1 MTEGTTS
8 ISRTIETKGQ
18 AQIACLF
25 LVIVIGIQVIPG
37 LKMGNIIPNANWPIS
52 TFMIINFILSGILC
66 WQSKRFFEIK
76 ENGAPKPSKMK
87 NIINFG
93 TKYYKENPWAFY
105 TVIILGIIVN
115 NAITTSQTESDPFM
129 NNKKYSKKEYD
140 DSSEFKNQY
149 GKNLV
154 SSILSRINNLFSSN
168 FEIDFIVCK
177 PRNSILYIINLLI
190 IICIMY
196 VPSEPFNKGNM
207 S

>member
-1 MTEGTTS
+1 
-8 ISRTIETKGQ
+8 
-18 AQIACLF
+18 
-25 LVIVIGIQVIPG
+25 
-37 LKMGNIIPNANWPIS
+37 
-52 TFMIINFILSGILC
+52 
-66 WQSKRFFEIK
+66 
-76 ENGAPKPSKMK
+76 MK
-87 NIINFG
+87 YNKFWN
-93 TKYYKENPWAFY
+93 KYYKENPWAFY

-177 PRNSILYIINLLI
+177 PRTTYIINLLI

-196 VPSEPFNKGNM
+196 FLFF
-207 S
+207 